1 MIDFQ
6 VEVFARIF
14 TMIGKDMARSGC
26 LTELTVHLRDAFLC
40 SHHLDLDDSTRK
52 KLLHLIELQ
61 SGDWQL
67 SPDAITYYSSSHNKV
82 AKELVVPKIVTVQ

>member
-1 MIDFQ
+1 MVNFQ

-61 SGDWQL
+61 SGRDLYIGKYQKL
-67 SPDAITYYSSSHNKV
+67 CHNHNSK
-82 AKELVVPKIVTVQ
+82 

>member
-1 MIDFQ
+1 
-6 VEVFARIF
+6 
-14 TMIGKDMARSGC
+14 
-26 LTELTVHLRDAFLC
+26 VHLRDAFLC
-40 SHHLDLDDSTRK
+40 SHLLDLDDSTRK

-67 SPDAITYYSSSHNKV
+67 SPDAITYYSSSHNKA